1 MGGGLD
7 NGNRIWGRK
16 VTKMRKALVMGLSDC
31 VQTCFLKSSDSQCE
45 SEQTVWSQALLPKS
59 DVRPAASATWEQL

>member
-1 MGGGLD
+1 MMGFCTQGVHSGLVGQEDNERESFHVGGGLD

-31 VQTCFLKSSDSQCE
+31 V
-45 SEQTVWSQALLPKS
+45 
-59 DVRPAASATWEQL
+59 